1 LEKEGTNSECL
12 LCLDAILAGLY
23 ERNGDNVLFL
33 NYHGD
38 FVNVI
43 LSGSEGSRG
52 STRLFAIAESDK

>member
-1 LEKEGTNSECL
+1 VDT
-12 LCLDAILAGLY
+12 ILAGLY